1 MSIPNQPLHPAYFE
15 TCFRQEES
23 FSDWPEDFAIITAYA
38 TTGETWTDEQNEAA
52 DRALEADLRKTG
64 KWMRRLTGYSPTTG
78 HGEPGWAVEIG
89 WQDACEI
96 GQRYQQHAIY
106 FVSGDDLFVTLC
118 DDQRELVAVGAFRER
133 VGPVG

>member
-1 MSIPNQPLHPAYFE
+1 MLPNQTLHPAYFE

-23 FSDWPEDFAIITAYA
+23 FSDWPDEFAIITAYA

-89 WQDACEI
+89 LQDACEI
-96 GQRYQQHAIY
+96 GLRYQQHAIY
-106 FVSGDDLFVTLC
+106 FVSGDDLRVTLC